1 MPTVQELA
9 DGVRVVELRTPT
21 LPPATATNTLVVGR
35 RRLAV
40 IEPATPYAEERADL
54 DAVVDELASA
64 GGEVVAILLTHHH
77 VDHIGYAEG
86 LRARTGAP
94 IYAHAETAARLAF
107 AVDVE
112 LGDGAEVELDAGF
125 SLTACFTPGHAPG
138 HLVYCERSS
147 GIMYAGDMVAGV
159 GTILIDPEDSGD
171 MAAYLHSLDRMA
183 AAGPSL
189 LVPAHGPVVRDPQ
202 GCVLRYKAHRQ
213 MREDRVLAAI
223 LEEPRDLS
231 EVLADA
237 YADTPTQ
244 LWWLASRSLAA
255 HLRKLEDEGRVW
267 QRGGTVGRRRA

>member
-1 MPTVQELA
+1 M
-9 DGVRVVELRTPT
+9 
-21 LPPATATNTLVVGR
+21 VGR

-77 VDHIGYAEG
+77 VDHIGYAEE

-94 IYAHAETAARLAF
+94 IFGHAQTAARLGF

-112 LGDGAEVELDAGF
+112 LSDGAEVELDAGF
-125 SLTACFTPGHAPG
+125 SLAALHTPGHAPG
-138 HLVYCERSS
+138 HLVYCERRS
-147 GIMYAGDMVAGV
+147 GVMYAGDMVAGI
-159 GTILIDPEDSGD
+159 GTILIDPEDGGD

-189 LVPAHGPVVRDPQ
+189 LVPAHGPVLRDPE
-202 GCVLRYKAHRQ
+202 GCVRRYKAHRQ

-223 LEEPRDLS
+223 GEEPRDLS
-231 EVLADA
+231 EVLAAA
-237 YADTPTQ
+237 YADTPQ
-244 LWWLASRSLAA
+244 ELWWLASRSLAA
-255 HLRKLEDEGRVW
+255 HLFKLEAEGRVYR
-267 QRGGTVGRRRA
+267 QGAAVGRRRA